1 MKRALPAMGLVLAL
15 ALNGAATVQA
25 YSVLL
30 VNDDG
35 WAAPGI
41 QAVFKALTE
50 AGHTVTLV
58 APATQQSGKGG
69 SMNTDIGGTVQVR
82 RQQPRKWSVASTPGD
97 SVRAG
102 LDVILRDDPPDLVVS
117 GANFGQNVGR
127 PATSQSGTVNA
138 ALQAAYRGLPAIAIS
153 TGLVAAERTTG
164 FPSTTSSFA
173 ASGELLVS
181 LLQALDRDGRIGLPA
196 GVVLN
201 VNIPVPY
208 EGERELRLA
217 QLADT
222 GIVEIVWEV
231 DEDNFS
237 ADGGSVTVSYSL
249 ERVKPL
255 EHGDDISLFSQGFVT
270 LTPISSESDCM
281 ATPEVVTAAIA
292 SINAGLKAAPV
303 AP

>member
-1 MKRALPAMGLVLAL
+1 MKGTLLLAL
-15 ALNGAATVQA
+15 GLALVLNGAGFAQA

-35 WAAPGI
+35 WDSPGI
-41 QAVFKALTE
+41 QAVFKALSE
-50 AGHTVTLV
+50 AGHAVTLV

-69 SMNTDIGGTVQVR
+69 SMNTDIGGTVEVR
-82 RQQPRKWSVASTPGD
+82 RQQPQQWSVASTPGD

-102 LDVILRDDPPDLVVS
+102 LDIILRDNPPDVVVS

-127 PATSQSGTVNA
+127 PATAQSGTVNA
-138 ALQAAYRGLPAIAIS
+138 ALQAAFRGLPAIAVS
-153 TGLVAAERTTG
+153 TGVASAERAAG
-164 FPSTTSSFA
+164 FPSTISSFP
-173 ASGELLVS
+173 ASGELVVK
-181 LLQALDRDGRIGLPA
+181 LLQALDRDGKTGLPA

-208 EGERELRLA
+208 DGKRELRLA

-222 GIVEIVWEV
+222 GIAEIVWEV

-237 ADGGSVTVSYSL
+237 ADGGKVTVGYSL
-249 ERVKPL
+249 ARVKPL
-255 EHGDDISLFSQGFVT
+255 EEGDDISLFSQGFVT
-270 LTPISSESDCM
+270 VTPISSESDCM

-292 SINAGLKAAPV
+292 AINAGVKSAAV
-303 AP
+303 AQ